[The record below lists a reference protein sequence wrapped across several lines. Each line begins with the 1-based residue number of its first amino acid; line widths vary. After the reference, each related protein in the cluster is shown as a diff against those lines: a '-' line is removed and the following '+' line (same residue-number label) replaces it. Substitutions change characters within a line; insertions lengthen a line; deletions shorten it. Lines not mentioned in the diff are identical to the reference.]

1 MTDHSSRL
9 MPSTAFS
16 EEEQSLLETFDREL
30 HRTVE
35 TLKVEKQKNSGLRRE
50 RQRLEKE
57 IHEKNDKMTEMAMVY
72 EK

>member
-1 MTDHSSRL
+1 